1 MVDCRA
7 VQRASCNEG
16 STPEQV
22 AALSRKGLAMTHGLL
37 LNQYLACFG
46 LVIRRN
52 DGADLRWGLAL
63 IA

>member
-1 MVDCRA
+1 MDCRA
-7 VQRASCNEG
+7 AQRAARNDG

-22 AALSRKGLAMTHGLL
+22 AALSRKGLAMTRGLL
-37 LNQYLACFG
+37 PNQYLSPFR

-52 DGADLRWGLAL
+52 DGADLRWRLTL

>member
-7 VQRASCNEG
+7 AQRASRNDG

-22 AALSRKGLAMTHGLL
+22 AALSRKGLAMTYGLL
-37 LNQYLACFG
+37 LNQYLARFG
-46 LVIRRN
+46 LVVRRN
-52 DGADLRWGLAL
+52 DGADLRWRLTL

>member
-7 VQRASCNEG
+7 KRRTARNDEW
-16 STPEQV
+16 TPEQV
-22 AALSRKGLAMTHGLL
+22 AALSRKGLAMTRGLL
-37 LNQYLACFG
+37 LNQYLSRLG

-52 DGADLRWGLAL
+52 DGADLRWSLAL

>member
-7 VQRASCNEG
+7 AQRAFRNDW
-16 STPEQV
+16 STPEGV
-22 AALSRKGLAMTHGLL
+22 AALSRKGLAMTRGLL

-52 DGADLRWGLAL
+52 DGADLRWRLAL